1 LWSGEGLFIGIFEA
15 QNLGGGK
22 ILPPPDL
29 KPGGRSPLL
38 PPVSY
43 AYDATY
49 KHPYKWHTGKRN
61 NAVI

>member
-29 KPGGRSPLL
+29 KPGGAIAPAAPRLL
-38 PPVSY
+38 RLWY
-43 AYDATY
+43 NNKQKATNIESHL
-49 KHPYKWHTGKRN
+49 KE
-61 NAVI
+61 